1 MSRFAR
7 PGKGAVIFE
16 DAYRNTED
24 GPQVPRRSTTTKRLT
39 VSASGGPF
47 GGSFTLTTRNLEK
60 LIAANGPGPVALT
73 PGMTL
78 GPYETYSAT
87 FECAGIEASG
97 SENDVEVEG
106 SFTENVMGWTESPR
120 SAATVVIEKTTCF
133 GVASR
138 FLVVRRCCR
147 WCSMGTI
154 T

>member
-47 GGSFTLTTRNLEK
+47 GGTFTLTTRNLEK
-60 LIAANGPGPVALT
+60 LAVIGGSGPIALPTSKSLEPF
-73 PGMTL
+73 
-78 GPYETYSAT
+78 ETYSAAFT
-87 FECAGIEASG
+87 CAGVAVSG
-97 SENDVEVEG
+97 FANDVEVEG

-133 GVASR
+133 GMASR